1 MAHATKQLLANALKK
16 KLNQK
21 TLDKITVTE
30 LAEDCGVNRQTF
42 YYNFQDIYDL
52 LDWTLEQER
61 QQLWLT
67 ADLNTYSLE
76 NLTILL
82 EYLKTNK
89 TFVLNTYHSLAH
101 PLLEKTLK
109 NDVRPLV
116 ELAIDHHAEGTAISQ
131 DDRAFIIRIYTLAA
145 GGILRE
151 WLDHD
156 MDDTYDLDIARLL
169 PLLHCNLQFNIKQ
182 LSGGDNKCR

>member
-109 NDVRPLV
+109 NDWRPLV

-145 GGILRE
+145 VGILRE